1 MDTNTEL
8 PTKLP
13 AVPEA
18 VLKRRIRRNK
28 YKSTRI
34 QVSLKARAANY
45 KKKAPHFKRAEAF
58 VKEFRLKERDSRR
71 IKNQVKV
78 RPNYHNTGDNRVA
91 FVIRTKGESKMAS
104 VVNNI
109 LNRLKLNVINSGRF
123 VLLTKANV
131 NMLRVVEPYVTWG
144 CPDLKSVRDLIF
156 KRGFAN
162 VDKKR
167 LPINGNTLIE
177 EKLGQFGIICI
188 EDLVHEIFTVG
199 SNFQKVNTFLWPFRL
214 NTPTNGWREKLKHF
228 NKGGRYGDRG
238 DEINEL
244 ISRMV

>member
-1 MDTNTEL
+1 MNTDTEL

-34 QVSLKARAANY
+34 QVSLKARAAGY
-45 KKKAPHFKRAEAF
+45 KKRTNTFKRAENL
-58 VKEFRLKERDSRR
+58 VKTFRLKERDERR
-71 IKNQVKV
+71 IKRQIRKND
-78 RPNYHNTGDNRVA
+78 NTNTANNRVA
-91 FVIRTKGESKMAS
+91 FVIRTKGENKMAS
-104 VVNNI
+104 IAKNI
-109 LNRLKLNVINSGRF
+109 LIRLNLKVINSGRF
-123 VLLTKANV
+123 ILLTEATV

-214 NTPTNGWREKLKHF
+214 NTPANGWREKLKHF